1 MYLSIFPVDF
11 NFMLKNKSYKL
22 TIDKNFIILYQIF
35 ENEDDKIIFNH
46 QL

>member
-1 MYLSIFPVDF
+1 MYLNIFPVNF

-22 TIDKNFIILYQIF
+22 TIDENFIILYQIF